1 MVQREKYEN
10 MKKRNSPAKSTTR
23 KRGKTTK
30 PEKKPQ
36 VADRSSEKAVLDV
49 WANAN
54 VFPLA
59 NKKSNTSQRTAPN
72 VKSAQSHQASQ
83 AETYVLRET
92 PTSIQALT
100 FGTLCRKICQDVFL
114 KASLMQGHQVTYVPA
129 WETYPLWI
137 EEHIIA
143 EAKSKTPIKLS
154 VLRKRCRARHKQE
167 LEIQKQKFYQLGI
180 FADWDASQ
188 KTLESRQEARLIGLI
203 SRLRDSNYLHDLPQL
218 SPWCSKCTA
227 PLNEA
232 NLLQKSTHALNG
244 YVKFPFNFGLEEFG
258 INVSFCIQMPHLWEV
273 AGTVEIGITE
283 DTTYL
288 LTQYGEEYLLF
299 AEPQLEYF
307 SKHLTNGQPEPK
319 PIKEIEAAELAQYT
333 VAHPLFPSKELNITP
348 IPETLIAE
356 TPETS
361 TSFLKSGVIPL
372 NPAHHQPSYNIA
384 RELEDINAT
393 PIFDETGRFTEEA
406 GQLCGLYLFDAEK
419 FIIPQLE
426 KYGFLLKTH
435 KDEINEPH
443 CPRCTELAVFRPCS
457 KWAFSISKN
466 DTINQLLSAQEYW
479 DNYGDIQDKHI
490 SEVRDTVLNFGELQ
504 VSTQRQWG
512 MPLPILLCD
521 QCDEPLTDKNTL
533 NAIRNSIQRSFE
545 FWFGLS
551 IEELLPADTRC
562 SKCNSSDFRKEATLI
577 DSHFANL
584 LQIIDNS
591 DFKKPL
597 GGHTSVMF
605 VPQTGVGDSQ
615 WTKWLAEISVISAAL
630 SRSRPIKE
638 SQPFKQLTLKTLPKI
653 DSKIQIE
660 DAFLN
665 KYPADVIRLVAMA
678 PNVETK
684 QVSYKQLEK
693 LAEGYLG
700 QYQQLQALFDDISE
714 HLHPFLLESQK
725 AGKKA
730 QKGTA
735 AKASKDEQHFT
746 AGNGREAQTDF
757 ACAPTHTN
765 LEAPG
770 GTATGKTL
778 SIDSL
783 VITVTAQLLQEV
795 QQAYQTENFHEMWT
809 LLTEFCQDDLRF
821 YSGTVESRP
830 TTTLHAARGILSEI
844 TTVLLQRFAPLT
856 PFLAEHFYRR
866 ISIAGITTNQSIF
879 QGNWDSHSS
888 LIGQSLQPSDVKK
901 DEAKAEWE
909 DLKRTDDA
917 KS

>member
-1 MVQREKYEN
+1 
-10 MKKRNSPAKSTTR
+10 MKKRSSPAKNTTR
-23 KRGKTTK
+23 KRGKNAK
-30 PEKKPQ
+30 PEDKLQ
-36 VADRSSEKAVLDV
+36 LTDRSSEKAVLDV

-59 NKKSNTSQRTAPN
+59 NKKSNTAQRTAPN
-72 VKSAQSHQASQ
+72 VKSAQPHHASQ

-92 PTSIQALT
+92 PTSFHALT
-100 FGTLCRKICQDVFL
+100 LDTLCRKICQDVFL
-114 KASLMQGHQVTYVPA
+114 KASLMQGHQVTYVPT

-137 EEHIIA
+137 EERIIA
-143 EAKSKTPIKLS
+143 EAKSKSPIKLS

-167 LEIQKQKFYQLGI
+167 LEVQKQKFYQLGI

-188 KTLESRQEARLIGLI
+188 KTLESRQEARLIALI
-203 SRLRDSNYLHDLPQL
+203 SRLRDSDYLHDLPQL
-218 SPWCSKCTA
+218 SPWCPKCTS

-258 INVSFCIQMPHLWEV
+258 IDVSFCIRMLHLWEI

-283 DTTYL
+283 NTTYL
-288 LTQYGEEYLLF
+288 LTKYGEEYLLF
-299 AEPQLEYF
+299 TEPQFEYF

-319 PIKEIEAAELAQYT
+319 PIKEIKAAELAQYT
-333 VAHPLFPSKELNITP
+333 VAHPLFPSKELKITC
-348 IPETLIAE
+348 IPETLIAK
-356 TPETS
+356 TTDKS

-372 NPAHHQPSYNIA
+372 NPAHHQSSYDIA
-384 RELEDINAT
+384 QALNINAA

-419 FIIPQLE
+419 FIVPQLE
-426 KYGFLLKTH
+426 KYGYLLKTH
-435 KDEINEPH
+435 DDEIREPH
-443 CPRCTELAVFRPCS
+443 CPRCKELAVFRPCS
-457 KWAFSISKN
+457 KWVFSISKN
-466 DTINQLLSAQEYW
+466 ETTNQLISAQEYW
-479 DNYGDIQDKHI
+479 DNYGDIQHKHI
-490 SEVRDTVLNFGELQ
+490 NEVRDIVLNFGELQ

-551 IEELLPADTRC
+551 IEELLPTDTRC
-562 SKCNSSDFRKEATLI
+562 LNCNSSDFRKEATLI

-584 LQIIDNS
+584 LQVIDNS

-605 VPQTGVGDSQ
+605 VPQTSVRDSQ

-653 DSKIQIE
+653 SGDIQIE
-660 DAFLN
+660 DTFLN
-665 KYPADVIRLVAMA
+665 KYPADVVRLVAIS
-678 PNVETK
+678 PSVETK
-684 QVSYKQLEK
+684 QVSSKQLEK

-700 QYQQLQALFDDISE
+700 QYQQLQALFNDISE
-714 HLHPFLLESQK
+714 HLYPFLLDSQK
-725 AGKKA
+725 ASQKK
-730 QKGTA
+730 QKDTA
-735 AKASKDEQHFT
+735 AEVYKDEQHST
-746 AGNGREAQTDF
+746 TTNAGGVQTDL
-757 ACAPTHTN
+757 ACAPTDMN
-765 LEAPG
+765 LDEVPK
-770 GTATGKTL
+770 GTTTAGKTL
-778 SIDSL
+778 PMDSL
-783 VITVTAQLLQEV
+783 VITVTAQLLQKV

-809 LLTEFCQDDLRF
+809 MLTNFCQDDLRF
-821 YSGTVESRP
+821 YSRAIESRP
-830 TTTLHAARGILSEI
+830 TTTVSAAQSILSKI

-856 PFLAEHFYRR
+856 PFLAEHFYRL
-866 ISIAGITTNQSIF
+866 ISVEGIAREHSIF
-879 QGNWDSHSS
+879 QGNWHSPS
-888 LIGQSLQPSDVKK
+888 PLIGQNLPPSDLKK
-901 DEAKAEWE
+901 NEVKAEWE
-909 DLKRTDDA
+909 EVKRAYDA

>member
-1 MVQREKYEN
+1 MVQRQHYED
-10 MKKRNSPAKSTTR
+10 MKKRNSPAKNTTR

-30 PEKKPQ
+30 PEEKPHL
-36 VADRSSEKAVLDV
+36 ADRSSEKAVLDV

-59 NKKSNTSQRTAPN
+59 NKKSTTAQRTASN
-72 VKSAQSHQASQ
+72 VNPAQPHHASQ

-92 PTSIQALT
+92 PTFIQALT
-100 FGTLCRKICQDVFL
+100 FDTLCRKICQDVFL

-137 EEHIIA
+137 EERIIA
-143 EAKSKTPIKLS
+143 EAKSKSPLKLS

-167 LEIQKQKFYQLGI
+167 LEVQKQKFYQLGI

-188 KTLESRQEARLIGLI
+188 KTLESRQEARLIALI

-218 SPWCSKCTA
+218 SPWCPKCTA

-232 NLLQKSTHALNG
+232 NLLQKSTHILNG

-258 INVSFCIQMPHLWEV
+258 INVSFCIRMPHLWEI
-273 AGTVEIGITE
+273 AGAVEIGITE
-283 DTTYL
+283 DTAYL

-307 SKHLTNGQPEPK
+307 CKHLTNGQPKPK
-319 PIKEIEAAELAQYT
+319 PVKEIKAAELAQYT
-333 VAHPLFPSKELNITP
+333 VAHPLFPSKELKITR
-348 IPETLIAE
+348 IPETLITE
-356 TPETS
+356 TPDES
-361 TSFLKSGVIPL
+361 TSLLKSGVIPL

-384 RELEDINAT
+384 RVLEHINAT

-419 FIIPQLE
+419 FIVPQLE
-426 KYGFLLKTH
+426 KYNALLKTH
-435 KDEINEPH
+435 DDEIHEPH
-443 CPRCTELAVFRPCS
+443 CPRCKELAVFRPCS
-457 KWAFSISKN
+457 KWVFSIAKN
-466 DTINQLLSAQEYW
+466 DTTNQLLTAQEYW
-479 DNYGDIQDKHI
+479 DNYGDIQDKQM
-490 SEVRDTVLNFGELQ
+490 SQVRDTVLNFGELQ

-562 SKCNSSDFRKEATLI
+562 LNCNSSDFRKEATLI

-591 DFKKPL
+591 DFKKPI

-605 VPQTGVGDSQ
+605 VPQTGAGDSQ

-638 SQPFKQLTLKTLPKI
+638 SQPFKQLKLKTLPKI
-653 DSKIQIE
+653 DGKIQVE

-665 KYPADVIRLVAMA
+665 KYPADVIRLVAIA

-684 QVSYKQLEK
+684 QMSYKQLEK
-693 LAEGYLG
+693 LAEKYLG
-700 QYQQLQALFDDISE
+700 QYQQLQALFQNISE
-714 HLHPFLLESQK
+714 YLHRFLLDSQK
-725 AGKKA
+725 TRKKK
-730 QKGTA
+730 QKNTT
-735 AKASKDEQHFT
+735 AKASKDEQDFN
-746 AGNGREAQTDF
+746 AANGREIQTDL
-757 ACAPTHTN
+757 AGASTQTN
-765 LEAPG
+765 LDA
-770 GTATGKTL
+770 TAIGKTL
-778 SIDSL
+778 PVDAL
-783 VITVTAQLLQEV
+783 AITVTAQLLQAV
-795 QQAYQTENFHEMWT
+795 QQAYETENFCEMWT
-809 LLTEFCQDDLRF
+809 LLTDFCQDDLRF
-821 YSGTVESRP
+821 YRSTVESRP
-830 TTTLHAARGILSEI
+830 TTTRRAAKSILSDI
-844 TTVLLQRFAPLT
+844 TTGLLQRFAPLT
-856 PFLAEHFYRR
+856 PFLAEHFYPR
-866 ISIAGITTNQSIF
+866 ISIDGITNDHSIF
-879 QGNWDSHSS
+879 QRNWHAHAS
-888 LIGQSLQPSDVKK
+888 LIGQSWQPSDVKK
-901 DEAKAEWE
+901 DDAKAEWE
-909 DLKRTDDA
+909 EVKRTYDA